1 MGSCRLE
8 DDACC
13 FLSGVRCVSIAA
25 YATADS
31 PLPCAAQT
39 LSAWSSSTCFPF
51 LSCSSLFVLMLVFLF
66 LQIICHK
73 RLPAKARKM
82 FRCACIVLDCKPTD
96 KIRRI
101 YSHIIK

>member
-25 YATADS
+25 YALLIRHFRVRLKPFQLGLQAHVS
-31 PLPCAAQT
+31 P
-39 LSAWSSSTCFPF
+39 
-51 LSCSSLFVLMLVFLF
+51 SSLVPVFLF
-66 LQIICHK
+66 DVGISFFTNNLSQTTASK
-73 RLPAKARKM
+73 SEKNVSLP
-82 FRCACIVLDCKPTD
+82 CIVLDCKPTD

-101 YSHIIK
+101 Y